1 MLSVAQISFFSDP
14 QGRAPDELL
23 RAWPTVVDVAEAA
36 TLAGVRVSVVQ
47 ASSHRARFER
57 EGVDYHFLPFG
68 IDTPAGGEALHGLL
82 GRLKPDLLHVQ
93 GLGFPRDVLALAA
106 AAPGTPIVLQDHAD
120 RPPRRPWRWPL
131 WRRSLAAAQG
141 VMFCAREQALPF
153 RLCGLLGARTKVYEV
168 PESSCRFTPLDRDDA
183 RRATRIDGEPCL
195 LWVGHLNPNKDP
207 LTVLDGLALAARQ
220 LPGLQLWCCY
230 GNAPLLGK
238 VRARVAGDPLLAG
251 RVHLLGAVPHA
262 EVERLMGAADFLVGG
277 SHREGSGY
285 AVIEALACGL
295 PPLVTDIASFR
306 ALTGGGA
313 VGRLWPR
320 GDARALCR
328 ALLHLA
334 AQPQAALRAAAR
346 QQFEAALSLAALG
359 GKLRAAYSDLLG
371 R

>member
-14 QGRAPDELL
+14 LARAPDELL
-23 RAWPTVVDVAEAA
+23 RAWPTVVDVADAA
-36 TLAGVRVSVVQ
+36 AHAGVRVSVVQ
-47 ASSHRARFER
+47 ASSHRAHFER

-68 IDTPAGGEALHGLL
+68 IDTPAGSEALHGLI
-82 GRLKPDLLHVQ
+82 RSLKPDLLHVQ
-93 GLGFPRDVLALAA
+93 GLGFPRDVLALAT
-106 AAPGTPIVLQDHAD
+106 AAPGTSIVLQDHAD

-131 WRRSLAAAQG
+131 WRRGMAAAKG
-141 VMFCAREQALPF
+141 VMFCAHEQARPF
-153 RLCGLLGARTKVYEV
+153 RLAGVLGARTKVYEV
-168 PESSCRFTPLDRDDA
+168 PESTCRFTPMDRDEA
-183 RRATRIDGEPCL
+183 RRATRIDGDPCL

-230 GNAPLLGK
+230 GQAPLLEE
-238 VRARVAGDPLLAG
+238 VRARVDGDPLLAG

-262 EVERLMGAADFLVGG
+262 EVEQLMGAADFLVGG

-306 ALTGGGA
+306 ALTAGGA

-320 GDARALCR
+320 GDARALCQ
-328 ALLHLA
+328 ALLQLL
-334 AQPQAALRAAAR
+334 AQPQAALHAAAR
-346 QQFEAALSLAALG
+346 RQFEVALSPAALG
-359 GKLRAAYSDLLG
+359 GKLRATYSDLLG